1 MDAAGSKSRTRK
13 LMRVATTFTGVAA
26 CTAGMVQ
33 VANAQDFTQA
43 AVKHVGRTARPAV
56 EAAPATPIVRRPLA
70 ARATR
75 TVAWPA

>member
-1 MDAAGSKSRTRK
+1 
-13 LMRVATTFTGVAA
+13 
-26 CTAGMVQ
+26 MVQ